1 MSIVVCLIICAVN
14 SLIVN
19 VVSIRYVQMLQLSG
33 YRIRGVIGWLKRTN
47 GDYLTRTFALVFFSV
62 ATMLIFVV
70 CFSQSALKYIGVIVL
85 LDFKRVLY
93 SVAKTTKKENSA

>member
-19 VVSIRYVQMLQLSG
+19 AVSIRYVQMLQLSG

-70 CFSQSALKYIGVIVL
+70 CFSQSIVL
-85 LDFKRVLY
+85 PDFKRVLY